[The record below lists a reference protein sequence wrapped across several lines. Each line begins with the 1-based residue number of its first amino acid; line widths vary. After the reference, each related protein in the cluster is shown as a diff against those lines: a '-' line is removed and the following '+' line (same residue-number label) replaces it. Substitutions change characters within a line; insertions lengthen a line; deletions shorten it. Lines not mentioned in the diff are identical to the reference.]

1 MGQISEFDVSHNSA
15 GEVRVLTGSAP
26 AVRDSSGGDH
36 ARRLAEDR
44 LEALLAERRERS
56 GELLDLEHEM
66 PGLYRIAD
74 ALGTTM
80 SDLLGKELLVDDQ
93 YEPEV
98 SDSLKAFA
106 KKERLRKED
115 VAMLARVNFRGRQPD
130 DYDSWDLIWRAV
142 KHSVRTSGR

>member
-1 MGQISEFDVSHNSA
+1 MPRRPASVGEQI
-15 GEVRVLTGSAP
+15 R
-26 AVRDSSGGDH
+26 
-36 ARRLAEDR
+36 ARRL
-44 LEALLAERRERS
+44 EAGLSLSGLAERAQVSKGYLWSLEKGATEARPS
-56 GELLDLEHEM
+56 GKT
-66 PGLYRIAD
+66 LYRIAE

-93 YEPEV
+93 YEPEIP
-98 SDSLKAFA
+98 DSLIAFA

>member
-1 MGQISEFDVSHNSA
+1 MSKGYLWSLEKGA
-15 GEVRVLTGSAP
+15 TEARP
-26 AVRDSSGGDH
+26 SGKT
-36 ARRLAEDR
+36 
-44 LEALLAERRERS
+44 
-56 GELLDLEHEM
+56 
-66 PGLYRIAD
+66 LYRIAE